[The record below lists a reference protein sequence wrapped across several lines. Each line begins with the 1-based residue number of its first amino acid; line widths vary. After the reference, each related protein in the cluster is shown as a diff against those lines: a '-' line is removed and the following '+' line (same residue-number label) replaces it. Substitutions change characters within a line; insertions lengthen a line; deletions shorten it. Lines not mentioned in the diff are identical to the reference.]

1 MFCMAEKTPD
11 AAVTRILQRGGDRM
25 CIRKGQIGLVVLGI
39 GVGLLL
45 SFLLCGWFLQLA
57 AALLCIGVGVAL
69 LR

>member
-1 MFCMAEKTPD
+1 
-11 AAVTRILQRGGDRM
+11 M